1 VETLGLAPAAA
12 WLSRAHPMMEEA
24 FVNASRALKMPVHA
38 VNVDQVGNTDSTPF
52 MEAGIPAITIHS
64 LRQETMPI
72 LHTPNDQL
80 SNIQWNDYFAAY
92 RLISFY
98 ISYLDLV
105 LE

>member
-1 VETLGLAPAAA
+1 LAPVAA

-38 VNVDQVGNTDSTPF
+38 VNVDQVGNADSTPF